1 MTKNK
6 NSFCT
11 NCGKELTEDSKFCQ
25 FCGEKVEQIEE
36 KESKKIQEHTE
47 ETSIEVEKIEKPK
60 RARRKSKDDLD
71 DNISKTIVDED
82 KIETEVNESIKK
94 EPLNIIIDEDMTIP
108 EENKPVEVI
117 INEEPKENSIKDS
130 DEVNQLRKEKFEKSK
145 KYIYPVIAVVV
156 TFVICLIAFACFY
169 QYYLKNLVIE
179 TTKREVTVTD
189 TGISEAVEKV
199 YDSVVVVESYS
210 KNRLYATG
218 TGFVYKTDDKVG
230 YILTN
235 NHVIEG
241 ADEVKV
247 VFTNNKRVSVDVV
260 GSDSYSDV
268 ALLGVDKDKVISVA
282 EIGSSEDL
290 KLGDTTFAV
299 GSPLDS
305 STYAWT
311 VTRGVIS
318 GKNRTVAVSS
328 SNSNVATQVMQ
339 VLQTDTAINSGN
351 SGGPL
356 CNSNGQVIGI
366 TNMKLASSQVE
377 GMGFAIPIET
387 ATKYAE
393 KFIKGEEITY
403 PYVGVTV
410 ADAQP
415 TYRNP
420 DASGVSV
427 QAVENGSPA
436 ARGGLQK
443 GDKILKI
450 NDVEVENSSFFKFEL
465 YKYDIGDKIEIT
477 VERDGKEKVLTIT
490 LGSKGMNA

>member
-11 NCGKELTEDSKFCQ
+11 NCGKKLVADSKFCQ
-25 FCGEKVEQIEE
+25 FCGEKVEQIEQE
-36 KESKKIQEHTE
+36 ESEEIVEEQKETP
-47 ETSIEVEKIEKPK
+47 IEVEKIEKPK
-60 RARRKSKDDLD
+60 RTRRKASNTLEE
-71 DNISKTIVDED
+71 KTSEAEENTE
-82 KIETEVNESIKK
+82 KIETEVKETVEK
-94 EPLNIIIDEDMTIP
+94 EP
-108 EENKPVEVI
+108 VEII
-117 INEEPKENSIKDS
+117 INEEKAPTEESYQAPSNSEKYDK
-130 DEVNQLRKEKFEKSK
+130 KEKFEKSK

-156 TFVICLIAFACFY
+156 TFVICLTAFACFY

-241 ADEVKV
+241 SDEVKV

-282 EIGSSEDL
+282 EIGSSEEL

-328 SNSNVATQVMQ
+328 SNSNIATQVMQ

-403 PYVGVTV
+403 PYIGVTV

-420 DASGVSV
+420 DASGVYV

-436 ARGGLQK
+436 DKGGLKK

-477 VERDGKEKVLTIT
+477 VERDGKEKTLNIT

>member
-1 MTKNK
+1 MIKNK
-6 NSFCT
+6 KSFCT
-11 NCGKELTEDSKFCQ
+11 NCGKELLADSKFCQ
-25 FCGEKVEQIEE
+25 FCGEKVEQIEQE
-36 KESKKIQEHTE
+36 ESEEIVEEQKETP
-47 ETSIEVEKIEKPK
+47 IEVEKIEKPK
-60 RARRKSKDDLD
+60 RTRRKASNTLEE
-71 DNISKTIVDED
+71 KTSE
-82 KIETEVNESIKK
+82 IEENTENKTPESIVK
-94 EPLNIIIDEDMTIP
+94 EP
-108 EENKPVEVI
+108 VEII
-117 INEEPKENSIKDS
+117 INEEKAPTEESYQAPSNSEKYDKKEN
-130 DEVNQLRKEKFEKSK
+130 FEKSK
-145 KYIYPVIAVVV
+145 KYIYPAIAVVV
-156 TFVICLIAFACFY
+156 TFVICLVAFACFY

-179 TTKREVTVTD
+179 TTRREVTVTD
-189 TGISEAVEKV
+189 KGISEAVEKV

-218 TGFVYKTDDKVG
+218 TGFVYKTDDKLG

-241 ADEVKV
+241 ADEVRV
-247 VFTNNKRVSVDVV
+247 VFTNNKREKVDIV

-282 EIGSSEDL
+282 EIGNSNEL

-328 SNSNVATQVMQ
+328 SNSSVATQVMQ
-339 VLQTDTAINSGN
+339 VLQTDTAINNGN

-356 CNSNGQVIGI
+356 CNSNGEVVGI

-420 DASGVSV
+420 DASGVYV

-436 ARGGLQK
+436 DRGGLEK
-443 GDKILKI
+443 GDKILKV

-465 YKYDIGDKIEIT
+465 YKHDIGDKIKIT

>member
-11 NCGKELTEDSKFCQ
+11 NCGKKLVADSKFCQ
-25 FCGEKVEQIEE
+25 FCGEKVEQIE
-36 KESKKIQEHTE
+36 KEEIVE
-47 ETSIEVEKIEKPK
+47 EQKEAHIEVEKVEKPK
-60 RARRKSKDDLD
+60 RTKRKSADTLED
-71 DNISKTIVDED
+71 KTSEIAVGED
-82 KIETEVNESIKK
+82 KIEAKVKESIEKA
-94 EPLNIIIDEDMTIP
+94 PLNIVINEEKP
-108 EENKPVEVI
+108 AVEENKPVEVI
-117 INEEPKENSIKDS
+117 INEEPKENSIKTN
-130 DEVNQLRKEKFEKSK
+130 DEVRQLRKEKFEKSK

-156 TFVICLIAFACFY
+156 TFVICLTAFACFY

-241 ADEVKV
+241 SDEVKV

-282 EIGSSEDL
+282 EIGSSEEL

-328 SNSNVATQVMQ
+328 SNSNIATQVMQ

-403 PYVGVTV
+403 PYIGVTV

-420 DASGVSV
+420 DASGVYV

-436 ARGGLQK
+436 DKGGLKK

-477 VERDGKEKVLTIT
+477 VERDGKEKTLNIT

>member
-1 MTKNK
+1 MPRKKSNIVC
-6 NSFCT
+6 SHCE
-11 NCGKELTEDSKFCQ
+11 KEIPSESIFCQ
-25 FCGEKVEQIEE
+25 FCGEKVVKEVESETTEPEKIEAE
-36 KESKKIQEHTE
+36 K
-47 ETSIEVEKIEKPK
+47 IEVEKI
-60 RARRKSKDDLD
+60 SK
-71 DNISKTIVDED
+71 
-82 KIETEVNESIKK
+82 KK
-94 EPLNIIIDEDMTIP
+94 EEKAET
-108 EENKPVEVI
+108 VEII
-117 INEEPKENSIKDS
+117 INEEKKEEPKEINEDK
-130 DEVNQLRKEKFEKSK
+130 EVERQAKKEKFEKSK
-145 KYIYPVIAVVV
+145 KYIYPIIAVVV
-156 TFVICLIAFACFY
+156 TFILCLGAFTCFY

-218 TGFVYKTDDKVG
+218 TGFVYKTDGDDA

-235 NHVIEG
+235 NHVIDG

-247 VFTNNKRVSVDVV
+247 VFTNNKREKVEIV
-260 GSDSYSDV
+260 GSDEYSDV
-268 ALLGVDKDKVISVA
+268 ALLGIDKDKIISVA
-282 EIGSSEDL
+282 EIGNSEDL

-318 GKNRTVAVSS
+318 GKNRTVAVSA

-356 CNSNGQVIGI
+356 CNSNGEVIGI
-366 TNMKLASSQVE
+366 TNMKLASSSVE

-387 ATKYAE
+387 AVRYAE

-403 PYVGVTV
+403 PYIGVTV

-420 DASGVSV
+420 DASGVYV
-427 QAVENGSPA
+427 QAVESGSPA
-436 ARGGLQK
+436 AKGGLQK
-443 GDKILKI
+443 GDKIIKV
-450 NDVEVENSSFFKFEL
+450 NGVEVENSSFFKFEL
-465 YKYDIGDKIEIT
+465 YKHDIGDKVEIT
-477 VERDGKEKVLTIT
+477 IERDGKEKTLTVT
-490 LGSKGMNA
+490 LGSKGMNT